1 MFQWFE
7 KRLDPFPVAE
17 PVEPPKTLFAFCWFF
32 TKPAWPFVLLA
43 AVVMALIAIMEV
55 WMFGFLGHIVD
66 WLSAQNRETFLRTEG
81 WKLAGMALVIAFLL
95 PGAVALSSLNTYQT
109 LFGNYPM
116 RIRWQVHRYLLKQ
129 SMAFYQD
136 EFAGRIATKLMQ
148 TALAVRE
155 TVIKFV
161 EVLNYVV
168 VYFLGI
174 LVIVGSSDW
183 RLAAPMAFWLAAYIA
198 ALRYFVPK
206 LGKVSAAQAD
216 ARSVMTGRIVD
227 SYTNIQTVKLFSHGR
242 RESDYARQ
250 SMAEFMETAY
260 AQARLITQF
269 YIVVY
274 ALNSA
279 LLLTVGGLAIGLWLN
294 EVVTVGAV
302 AVVIGLVLRLY
313 GMSQWIMWETA
324 GLFENIGTVQ
334 DGIASISL
342 PRLVEDVPEAPSI
355 VVKDGAIAFDNISF
369 HYGKQGGVIDKLSL
383 TVAPGEKVGLVGR
396 SGAGKSTLVNLLL
409 RFYDLES
416 GRILIDGQ
424 DISRVAQDTL
434 RGQIGMVTQDTSLL
448 HRSVRDNILYG
459 RPDAGEAAMIE
470 AARRAEAFD
479 FIGGLA
485 DAKGRKGFDAHVGER
500 GVKLSGGQRQRI
512 AIARVMLKD
521 APILILDEATS
532 ALDSEVEAAIQ
543 ENLYRLMEGKTV
555 IAIAHRLSTIA
566 AMDRLVVMDRGAIV
580 EEGTHEELVAK
591 GGLYAQL
598 WQRQSGGFLDL
609 GDGEAGDGIG
619 RKTDGK
625 ASAELTEQKLPV
637 EQRIMPLSVDSSTR
651 A

>member
-1 MFQWFE
+1 MFGWFE

-17 PVEPPKTLFAFCWFF
+17 PVEPPRALLAFCWHF
-32 TKPAWPFVLLA
+32 TRPAWPFVLLA
-43 AVVMALIAIMEV
+43 AVLMALIAIIEV

-66 WLSAQNRETFLRTEG
+66 WLSVQNRETFLQTEW
-81 WKLAGMALVIAFLL
+81 WKLAGMALIVGVALPLL
-95 PGAVALSSLNTYQT
+95 VALSSFNTYQT

-155 TVIKFV
+155 TVIKFA
-161 EVLNYVV
+161 EVLNYVM
-168 VYFLGI
+168 VYFLGM
-174 LVIVGSSDW
+174 LVIVGSADW
-183 RLAAPMAFWLAAYIA
+183 RLAAPMALWLAGYLL
-198 ALRYFVPK
+198 ALRYFIPR

-216 ARSVMTGRIVD
+216 ARSIMTGRIVD

-242 RESDYARQ
+242 RESDYAREG
-250 SMAEFMETAY
+250 MAEFMQTAY
-260 AQARLITQF
+260 AQGRLISKF
-269 YIVVY
+269 YMVVY
-274 ALNSA
+274 GLNS
-279 LLLTVGGLAIGLWLN
+279 LLLLSVGALAIGLWLN
-294 EVVTVGAV
+294 EVVTIGAV
-302 AVVIGLVLRLY
+302 AVVVGLVLRLY
-313 GMSQWIMWETA
+313 GMSQWIMWEVS

-342 PRLVEDVPEAPSI
+342 PRLVEDRPDALDLKVDRGEI
-355 VVKDGAIAFDNISF
+355 RFDAIRF
-369 HYGKQGGVIDKLSL
+369 HYGKGKGVLEDL
-383 TVAPGEKVGLVGR
+383 TLTIRPGEKVGIVGR

-409 RFYDLES
+409 RFYDLEG

-424 DISRVAQDTL
+424 DIAAVRQDTL
-434 RGQIGMVTQDTSLL
+434 RAAIGVVTQDTSLL

-459 RPDAGEAAMIE
+459 RPDAGEEAVVE
-470 AARRAEAFD
+470 AARRAEALG
-479 FIGGLA
+479 FIPGLA
-485 DAKGRKGFDAHVGER
+485 DAKGRKGLDAHVGER

-543 ENLYRLMEGKTV
+543 ENLYKLMQGKTV

-566 AMDRLVVMDRGAIV
+566 AMDRLVVMDKGRIV
-580 EEGTHEELVAK
+580 EEGSHDELIAQ
-591 GGLYAQL
+591 GGLYSQL
-598 WQRQSGGFLDL
+598 WQRQSGGFLLHDDPHEPAARMSL
-609 GDGEAGDGIG
+609 GVAEMKEEA
-619 RKTDGK
+619 
-625 ASAELTEQKLPV
+625 AE
-637 EQRIMPLSVDSSTR
+637 
-651 A
+651 

>member
-1 MFQWFE
+1 MFGWFE

-17 PVEPPKTLFAFCWFF
+17 PVEPPRALLAFCWHF
-32 TKPAWPFVLLA
+32 TRPAWPFVLLA
-43 AVVMALIAIMEV
+43 AVLMALIAIIEV

-66 WLSAQNRETFLRTEG
+66 WLSVQNRETFLQTEW
-81 WKLAGMALVIAFLL
+81 WKLAGMALIV
-95 PGAVALSSLNTYQT
+95 GVALPLLVVLSSFNTYQT

-155 TVIKFV
+155 TVIKFA

-168 VYFLGI
+168 VYFLGM
-174 LVIVGSSDW
+174 LVIVGSADW
-183 RLAAPMAFWLAAYIA
+183 RLAAPMALWLAGYLL
-198 ALRYFVPK
+198 ALRYFIPR

-216 ARSVMTGRIVD
+216 ARSIMTGRIVD

-242 RESDYARQ
+242 RESDYAREG
-250 SMAEFMETAY
+250 MAEFMQTAY
-260 AQARLITQF
+260 AQGRLISKF
-269 YIVVY
+269 YMVVY
-274 ALNSA
+274 GLNS
-279 LLLTVGGLAIGLWLN
+279 LLLLSVGALAIGLWLN
-294 EVVTVGAV
+294 EVVTIGAV
-302 AVVIGLVLRLY
+302 AVVVGLVLRLY
-313 GMSQWIMWETA
+313 GMSQWIMWEVS

-342 PRLVEDVPEAPSI
+342 PRLVEDRPDALDLKVDRGEI
-355 VVKDGAIAFDNISF
+355 RFDAIRF
-369 HYGKQGGVIDKLSL
+369 HYGKGKGVLEDL
-383 TVAPGEKVGLVGR
+383 TLTIRPGEKVGIVGR

-409 RFYDLES
+409 RFYDLEG

-424 DISRVAQDTL
+424 DIAAVRQDTL
-434 RGQIGMVTQDTSLL
+434 RAAIGVVTQDTSLL

-459 RPDAGEAAMIE
+459 RPDAGEEAVVE
-470 AARRAEAFD
+470 AARRAEALG
-479 FIGGLA
+479 FIPGLA
-485 DAKGRKGFDAHVGER
+485 DAKGRKGLDAHVGER

-543 ENLYRLMEGKTV
+543 ENLYKLMQGKTV

-566 AMDRLVVMDRGAIV
+566 AMDRLVVMDKGLIV
-580 EEGTHEELVAK
+580 EEGSHDTLIAQ

-598 WQRQSGGFLDL
+598 WQRQSGGFLLHDDPHEPAARMSL
-609 GDGEAGDGIG
+609 GVAEMKEEA
-619 RKTDGK
+619 
-625 ASAELTEQKLPV
+625 AE
-637 EQRIMPLSVDSSTR
+637 
-651 A
+651 

>member
-1 MFQWFE
+1 MFRWFE
-7 KRLDPFPVAE
+7 KKLNPFPAAE
-17 PVEPPKTLFAFCWFF
+17 PVEPPNTLWAFCWYF

-43 AVVMALIAIMEV
+43 TVLMALIAFLEV

-66 WLSAQNRETFLRTEG
+66 WLSAQNRETFLQTEW
-81 WKLAGMALVIAFLL
+81 WKLAGMALVIAILL
-95 PGAVALSSLNTYQT
+95 PAAVTLSSFNTYQT

-155 TVIKFV
+155 TVLKFA

-168 VYFLGI
+168 VYFLGMLI
-174 LVIVGSSDW
+174 IVGSADW
-183 RLAAPMAFWLAAYIA
+183 RLAAPIVLWLVAYLV
-198 ALRYFVPK
+198 ALRYFVPR
-206 LGKVSAAQAD
+206 LGKVSEAQAD

-242 RESDYARQ
+242 RESDYAREG
-250 SMAEFMETAY
+250 MTEFLDTAY
-260 AQARLITQF
+260 AQGRLISKF

-274 ALNSA
+274 LLNS
-279 LLLTVGGLAIGLWLN
+279 LLLLAVGAMAIGFWLH
-294 EVVTVGAV
+294 EIVTVGAV
-302 AVVIGLVLRLY
+302 AVVVGLVLRLY
-313 GMSQWIMWETA
+313 GMSQWIMWEVS

-334 DGIASISL
+334 DGISSISM
-342 PRLVEDVPEAPSI
+342 PRLVEDKP
-355 VVKDGAIAFDNISF
+355 GAGDLQVSKGEIRFDDIRF
-369 HYGKQGGVIDKLSL
+369 HYGKQKGVIENLSL
-383 TVAPGEKVGLVGR
+383 TVKPGEKVGIVGR

-409 RFYDLES
+409 RFYDLEG
-416 GRILIDGQ
+416 GRILIDGDNIADVTQ
-424 DISRVAQDTL
+424 DSL
-434 RGQIGMVTQDTSLL
+434 RAHIGMVTQDTSLL

-459 RPDAGEAAMIE
+459 RPEAGEEAMLE
-470 AARRAEAFD
+470 AARRAEALGFV
-479 FIGGLA
+479 GGLS
-485 DAKGRKGFDAHVGER
+485 DAKGRKGFNAHVGER

-543 ENLYRLMEGKTV
+543 ENLYKLMQGKTV

-566 AMDRLVVMDRGAIV
+566 AMDRLVVMDQGRII
-580 EEGTHEELVAK
+580 EEGSHDELVAK

-598 WQRQSGGFLDL
+598 WQRQSGGFLLHDDPGHEPAAKMKL
-609 GDGEAGDGIG
+609 EVTDEA
-619 RKTDGK
+619 
-625 ASAELTEQKLPV
+625 AE
-637 EQRIMPLSVDSSTR
+637 
-651 A
+651 

>member
-1 MFQWFE
+1 MFSWFE
-7 KRLDPFPVAE
+7 KRLDPFPAAE
-17 PVEPPKTLFAFCWFF
+17 PVEPPRTLLAFCWHF

-43 AVVMALIAIMEV
+43 AVLMALIAIMEV

-66 WLSAQNRETFLRTEG
+66 WLSAQNRETFLQTEW
-81 WKLAGMALVIAFLL
+81 WKLAGMVLVVAVFL
-95 PGAVALSSLNTYQT
+95 PGAVLLSSLNTYQT

-116 RIRWQVHRYLLKQ
+116 RIRWQVHRYLIKQ

-155 TVIKFV
+155 TVIKFA
-161 EVLNYVV
+161 EVLNYVI
-168 VYFLGI
+168 VYFIGI
-174 LVIVGSSDW
+174 LIIVGSSDW
-183 RLAAPMAFWLAAYIA
+183 RLAAPMALWLVGYLV
-198 ALRYFVPK
+198 ALRYFIPR
-206 LGKVSAAQAD
+206 LGSVSQAQAD

-242 RESDYARQ
+242 RESDYAREG
-250 SMAEFMETAY
+250 MADFMRTAY
-260 AQARLITQF
+260 AQGRLISQF
-269 YIVVY
+269 YIIVY

-279 LLLTVGGLAIGLWLN
+279 LLLGVGALAIGLWL
-294 EVVTVGAV
+294 EGVVTVGAV
-302 AVVIGLVLRLY
+302 AVAVGLVLRLY
-313 GMSQWIMWETA
+313 GMSQWIMWEVS

-342 PRLVEDVPEAPSI
+342 PRLVEDRSDARP
-355 VVKDGAIAFDNISF
+355 IAVDKGEIRFDAVRF
-369 HYGKQGGVIDKLSL
+369 HYGKGKGVLDDLSL
-383 TVAPGEKVGLVGR
+383 TIRPGEKVGIVGR

-409 RFYDLES
+409 RFYDVEG

-424 DISRVAQDTL
+424 DIAGVTQDSL
-434 RGQIGMVTQDTSLL
+434 RAAIGMVTQDTSLL
-448 HRSVRDNILYG
+448 HRSVRDNVLYG

-470 AARRAEAFD
+470 AVRRAEAFD

-485 DAKGRKGFDAHVGER
+485 DAKGRTGFDAHVGER

-543 ENLYRLMEGKTV
+543 ENLYRLMQGKTV

-566 AMDRLVVMDRGAIV
+566 AMDRLIVMDRGRII
-580 EEGTHEELVAK
+580 EEGTHDELIAL

-598 WQRQSGGFLDL
+598 WQRQSGGFLLHDDPHEPAARMKL
-609 GDGEAGDGIG
+609 EVAEEA
-619 RKTDGK
+619 
-625 ASAELTEQKLPV
+625 AE
-637 EQRIMPLSVDSSTR
+637 
-651 A
+651 

>member
-1 MFQWFE
+1 MFRWFE
-7 KRLDPFPVAE
+7 KRLDPFPLEE
-17 PVEPPKTLFAFCWFF
+17 PVEPPNTLLGFCWHF

-43 AVVMALIAIMEV
+43 AVLMAMIAMIEV

-66 WLSAQNRETFLRTEG
+66 WLSVQNRETFLQTEW
-81 WKLAGMALVIAFLL
+81 WKLAGMVAVIAILL
-95 PGAVALSSLNTYQT
+95 PTLVVFSSLNTYQT

-129 SMAFYQD
+129 SMIFYQD

-155 TVIKFV
+155 TVIKFA

-174 LVIVGSSDW
+174 LIIVGSSDW
-183 RLAAPMAFWLAAYIA
+183 RLAAPMALWLVGYLF
-198 ALRYFVPK
+198 ALRYFIPR
-206 LGKVSAAQAD
+206 LGKVSEAQAD
-216 ARSVMTGRIVD
+216 ARSIMTGRIVD

-250 SMAEFMETAY
+250 GMAEFMQTAY
-260 AQARLITQF
+260 AQGRLISKF

-279 LLLTVGGLAIGLWLN
+279 LLLSVGALAIGLWLN
-294 EVVTVGAV
+294 GTVTVGAV

-313 GMSQWIMWETA
+313 GMSQWIMWEVS

-334 DGIASISL
+334 DGIGSISL
-342 PRLVEDVPEAPSI
+342 PRVVEDMPGAPDI
-355 VVKDGAIAFDNISF
+355 EVAQGGIAFENVRF
-369 HYGKQGGVIDKLSL
+369 HYGKQKGVIEDLSL
-383 TVAPGEKVGLVGR
+383 SVRPGEKVGIVGR

-409 RFYDLES
+409 RFYDIES
-416 GRILIDGQ
+416 GRIVIDGQ
-424 DISRVAQDTL
+424 DIAAVTQDSL
-434 RGQIGMVTQDTSLL
+434 RGAIGMVTQDTSLL
-448 HRSVRDNILYG
+448 HRSVRENILYG
-459 RPDAGEAAMIE
+459 RPDASEEMMLE
-470 AARRAEAFD
+470 AARRAEATD
-479 FIGGLA
+479 FIAGLA

-543 ENLYRLMEGKTV
+543 ENLYKLMQGKTV

-566 AMDRLVVMDRGAIV
+566 AMDRLIVMDQGRV
-580 EEGTHEELVAK
+580 LEEGTHDALIQR

-598 WQRQSGGFLDL
+598 WQRQSGGFLLHDEPHEPAARMAA
-609 GDGEAGDGIG
+609 DVREEA
-619 RKTDGK
+619 
-625 ASAELTEQKLPV
+625 AE
-637 EQRIMPLSVDSSTR
+637 
-651 A
+651 

>member
-1 MFQWFE
+1 MFGWFE

-17 PVEPPKTLFAFCWFF
+17 PVEPPRALLAFCWHF
-32 TKPAWPFVLLA
+32 TRPAWPFVLLA
-43 AVVMALIAIMEV
+43 AVLMALIAIIEV

-66 WLSAQNRETFLRTEG
+66 WLSVQNRETFLQTEW
-81 WKLAGMALVIAFLL
+81 WKLAGMALIVGVALPLL
-95 PGAVALSSLNTYQT
+95 VALSSFNTYQT

-155 TVIKFV
+155 TVIKFA

-168 VYFLGI
+168 VYFLGM
-174 LVIVGSSDW
+174 LVIVGSADW
-183 RLAAPMAFWLAAYIA
+183 RLAAPMALWLAGYLL
-198 ALRYFVPK
+198 ALRYFIPR

-216 ARSVMTGRIVD
+216 ARSIMTGRIVD

-242 RESDYARQ
+242 RESDYAREG
-250 SMAEFMETAY
+250 MAEFMQTAY
-260 AQARLITQF
+260 AQGRLISKF
-269 YIVVY
+269 YMVVY
-274 ALNSA
+274 GLNS
-279 LLLTVGGLAIGLWLN
+279 LLLLSVGALAIGLWLN
-294 EVVTVGAV
+294 EVVTIGAV
-302 AVVIGLVLRLY
+302 AVVVGLVLRLY
-313 GMSQWIMWETA
+313 GMSQWIMWEVS

-342 PRLVEDVPEAPSI
+342 PRLVEDRPDALDLKVDRGEI
-355 VVKDGAIAFDNISF
+355 RFDAIRF
-369 HYGKQGGVIDKLSL
+369 HYGKGKGVLEDL
-383 TVAPGEKVGLVGR
+383 TLTIRPGEKVGIVGR

-409 RFYDLES
+409 RFYDLEG

-424 DISRVAQDTL
+424 DIAAVRQDTL
-434 RGQIGMVTQDTSLL
+434 RAAIGVVTQDTSLL

-459 RPDAGEAAMIE
+459 RPDAGEEAVVE
-470 AARRAEAFD
+470 AARRAEALG
-479 FIGGLA
+479 FIPGLA
-485 DAKGRKGFDAHVGER
+485 DAKGRKGLDAHVGER

-543 ENLYRLMEGKTV
+543 ENLYKLMQGKTV

-566 AMDRLVVMDRGAIV
+566 AMDRLVVMDKGRIV
-580 EEGTHEELVAK
+580 EEGSHDELIAQ

-598 WQRQSGGFLDL
+598 WQRQSGGFLLHDDPHEPAARMSL
-609 GDGEAGDGIG
+609 DVSEEA
-619 RKTDGK
+619 
-625 ASAELTEQKLPV
+625 AE
-637 EQRIMPLSVDSSTR
+637 
-651 A
+651 

>member
-1 MFQWFE
+1 MFSWFE
-7 KRLDPFPVAE
+7 KRLDPFPAAE
-17 PVEPPKTLFAFCWFF
+17 PVEPPRTLLAFCWHF

-43 AVVMALIAIMEV
+43 AVLMALIAIMEV

-66 WLSAQNRETFLRTEG
+66 WLSAQNRETFLQTEW
-81 WKLAGMALVIAFLL
+81 WKLAGMVLVVAVFL
-95 PGAVALSSLNTYQT
+95 PGAVLLSSLNTYQT

-116 RIRWQVHRYLLKQ
+116 RIRWQVHRYLIKQ

-155 TVIKFV
+155 TVIKFA
-161 EVLNYVV
+161 EVLNYVI
-168 VYFLGI
+168 VYFIGI

-183 RLAAPMAFWLAAYIA
+183 RLAAPMALWLVGYLV
-198 ALRYFVPK
+198 ALRYFIPR
-206 LGKVSAAQAD
+206 LGSVSQAQAD

-242 RESDYARQ
+242 RESDYAREG
-250 SMAEFMETAY
+250 MADFMRTAY
-260 AQARLITQF
+260 AQGRLISQF
-269 YIVVY
+269 YIIVY

-279 LLLTVGGLAIGLWLN
+279 LLLGVGALAIGLWL
-294 EVVTVGAV
+294 EGVVTVGAV
-302 AVVIGLVLRLY
+302 AVAVGLVLRLY
-313 GMSQWIMWETA
+313 GMSQWIMWEVS

-342 PRLVEDVPEAPSI
+342 PRLVEDRSDARP
-355 VVKDGAIAFDNISF
+355 IAVDKGEIRFDAVRF
-369 HYGKQGGVIDKLSL
+369 HYGKGKGVMDDLSL
-383 TVAPGEKVGLVGR
+383 TIRPGEKVGIVGR

-409 RFYDLES
+409 RFYDVEG

-424 DISRVAQDTL
+424 DIAGVTQDSL
-434 RGQIGMVTQDTSLL
+434 RAAIGMVTQDTSLL
-448 HRSVRDNILYG
+448 HRSVRDNVLYG

-470 AARRAEAFD
+470 AVRRAEAFD

-485 DAKGRKGFDAHVGER
+485 DAKGRTGFDAHVGER

-543 ENLYRLMEGKTV
+543 ENLYRLMQGKTV

-566 AMDRLVVMDRGAIV
+566 AMDRLIVMDRGRII
-580 EEGTHEELVAK
+580 EEGTHDELIAL

-598 WQRQSGGFLDL
+598 WQRQSGGFLLHDDPHEPAARMKL
-609 GDGEAGDGIG
+609 EVAEEA
-619 RKTDGK
+619 
-625 ASAELTEQKLPV
+625 AE
-637 EQRIMPLSVDSSTR
+637 
-651 A
+651 

>member
-1 MFQWFE
+1 MFGWFE

-17 PVEPPKTLFAFCWFF
+17 PVEPPRALLAFCWHF
-32 TKPAWPFVLLA
+32 TRPAWPFVLLA
-43 AVVMALIAIMEV
+43 AVLMALIAIIEV

-66 WLSAQNRETFLRTEG
+66 WLSMQNRETFLQTEW
-81 WKLAGMALVIAFLL
+81 WKLAGMALIVGVALPLL
-95 PGAVALSSLNTYQT
+95 VALSSFNTYQT

-129 SMAFYQD
+129 SIAFYQD

-155 TVIKFV
+155 TVIKFA

-168 VYFLGI
+168 VYFLGM
-174 LVIVGSSDW
+174 LVIVGSADW
-183 RLAAPMAFWLAAYIA
+183 RLAAPMALWLAGYLL
-198 ALRYFVPK
+198 ALRYFIPR

-216 ARSVMTGRIVD
+216 ARSIMTGRIVD

-242 RESDYARQ
+242 RESDYAREG
-250 SMAEFMETAY
+250 MAEFMQTAY
-260 AQARLITQF
+260 AQGRLISKF
-269 YIVVY
+269 YVVVY
-274 ALNSA
+274 GLNS
-279 LLLTVGGLAIGLWLN
+279 LLLLSVGALAIGLWLN
-294 EVVTVGAV
+294 EVVTIGAV
-302 AVVIGLVLRLY
+302 AVVVGLVLRLY
-313 GMSQWIMWETA
+313 GMSQWIMWEVS

-342 PRLVEDVPEAPSI
+342 PRLVEDRPDALDLKVDRGEI
-355 VVKDGAIAFDNISF
+355 RFDAIRF
-369 HYGKQGGVIDKLSL
+369 HYGKGKGVLEDL
-383 TVAPGEKVGLVGR
+383 TLTIRPGEKVGIVGR

-409 RFYDLES
+409 RFYDLEG

-424 DISRVAQDTL
+424 DIAAVRQDTL
-434 RGQIGMVTQDTSLL
+434 RAAIGVVTQDTSLL

-459 RPDAGEAAMIE
+459 RPDAGEEAVVE
-470 AARRAEAFD
+470 AARRAEALG
-479 FIGGLA
+479 FIPGLA
-485 DAKGRKGFDAHVGER
+485 DAKGRKGLDAHVGER

-543 ENLYRLMEGKTV
+543 ENLYKLMQGKTV

-566 AMDRLVVMDRGAIV
+566 AMDRLVVMDKGLIV
-580 EEGTHEELVAK
+580 EEGSHDTLIAQ

-598 WQRQSGGFLDL
+598 WQRQSGGFLLHDDPHEPAARMSL
-609 GDGEAGDGIG
+609 GVAEMKEEA
-619 RKTDGK
+619 
-625 ASAELTEQKLPV
+625 AE
-637 EQRIMPLSVDSSTR
+637 
-651 A
+651 

>member
-1 MFQWFE
+1 MFGWFE
-7 KRLDPFPVAE
+7 KGLDPFPVAE
-17 PVEPPKTLFAFCWFF
+17 PVEPPRALLAFCWHF
-32 TKPAWPFVLLA
+32 TRPAWPFVLLA
-43 AVVMALIAIMEV
+43 AVLMALIAIIEV

-66 WLSAQNRETFLRTEG
+66 WLSMQNRETFLQTEW
-81 WKLAGMALVIAFLL
+81 WKLAGMALIVGVALPLL
-95 PGAVALSSLNTYQT
+95 VALSSFNTYQT

-155 TVIKFV
+155 TVIKFA

-168 VYFLGI
+168 VYFLGM
-174 LVIVGSSDW
+174 LVIVGSADW
-183 RLAAPMAFWLAAYIA
+183 RLAAPMALWLAGYLL
-198 ALRYFVPK
+198 ALRYFIPR

-216 ARSVMTGRIVD
+216 ARSIMTGRIVD

-242 RESDYARQ
+242 RESDYAREG
-250 SMAEFMETAY
+250 MAEFMQTAY
-260 AQARLITQF
+260 AQGRLISKF
-269 YIVVY
+269 YMVVY
-274 ALNSA
+274 GLNS
-279 LLLTVGGLAIGLWLN
+279 LLLLSVGALAIGLWLN
-294 EVVTVGAV
+294 EVVTIGAV
-302 AVVIGLVLRLY
+302 AVVVGLVLRLY
-313 GMSQWIMWETA
+313 GMSQWIMWEVS

-342 PRLVEDVPEAPSI
+342 PRLVEDRPGAPDLKVDRGEI
-355 VVKDGAIAFDNISF
+355 RFDAIRF
-369 HYGKQGGVIDKLSL
+369 HYGKGKGVLEDL
-383 TVAPGEKVGLVGR
+383 TLTIRPGEKVGIVGR

-409 RFYDLES
+409 RFYDLEG

-424 DISRVAQDTL
+424 DIAAVRQDSL
-434 RGQIGMVTQDTSLL
+434 RAAIGVVTQDTSLL

-459 RPDAGEAAMIE
+459 RPDAGEEAVVE
-470 AARRAEAFD
+470 AARRAEALG
-479 FIGGLA
+479 FIPGLA
-485 DAKGRKGFDAHVGER
+485 DAKGRKGLDAHVGER

-543 ENLYRLMEGKTV
+543 ENLYKLMQGKTV

-566 AMDRLVVMDRGAIV
+566 AMDRLVVMDKGRIV
-580 EEGTHEELVAK
+580 EEGSHDTLIAQ

-598 WQRQSGGFLDL
+598 WQRQSGGFLLHDDPHEPAARMLLDL
-609 GDGEAGDGIG
+609 AEEA
-619 RKTDGK
+619 
-625 ASAELTEQKLPV
+625 AE
-637 EQRIMPLSVDSSTR
+637 
-651 A
+651 

>member
-1 MFQWFE
+1 MFRWFE
-7 KRLDPFPVAE
+7 KRLDPFPLEE
-17 PVEPPKTLFAFCWFF
+17 PVEPPNTLIGFCWYF

-43 AVVMALIAIMEV
+43 AVLMAMIAMIEV

-66 WLSAQNRETFLRTEG
+66 WLSVQNRETFLQTEW
-81 WKLAGMALVIAFLL
+81 WKLAGMVAVIAILL
-95 PGAVALSSLNTYQT
+95 PTLVVFSSLNTYQT

-129 SMAFYQD
+129 SMIFYQD

-155 TVIKFV
+155 TVIKFA

-174 LVIVGSSDW
+174 LIIVGSSDW
-183 RLAAPMAFWLAAYIA
+183 RLAAPMALWLVGYLL
-198 ALRYFVPK
+198 ALRYFIPR
-206 LGKVSAAQAD
+206 LGMVSEAQAD
-216 ARSVMTGRIVD
+216 ARSIMTGRIVD

-250 SMAEFMETAY
+250 GMTEFMDTAY
-260 AQARLITQF
+260 AQGRLISKF

-279 LLLTVGGLAIGLWLN
+279 LLLSVGALAIGLWLN
-294 EVVTVGAV
+294 GTVTVGSV

-313 GMSQWIMWETA
+313 GMSQWIMWEVS

-334 DGIASISL
+334 DGIGSISL
-342 PRLVEDVPEAPSI
+342 PRVVEDRPGAPDI
-355 VVKDGAIAFDNISF
+355 EVAQGGINFDHVRF
-369 HYGKQGGVIDKLSL
+369 HYGKQKGVIEDLSL
-383 TVAPGEKVGLVGR
+383 SVRPGEKVGIVGR

-409 RFYDLES
+409 RFYDIES
-416 GRILIDGQ
+416 GRIVIDGQ
-424 DISRVAQDTL
+424 DIAAVTQDSL
-434 RGQIGMVTQDTSLL
+434 RGAIGMVTQDTSLL
-448 HRSVRDNILYG
+448 HRSVRENILYG
-459 RPDAGEAAMIE
+459 RPDASEEMVLE
-470 AARRAEAFD
+470 AARRAEATD
-479 FIGGLA
+479 FIAGLA

-543 ENLYRLMEGKTV
+543 ENLYKLMQGKTV

-566 AMDRLVVMDRGAIV
+566 AMDRLIVMDQGRV
-580 EEGTHEELVAK
+580 LEEGTHDALIQR

-598 WQRQSGGFLDL
+598 WQRQSGGFLLHDEPHEPAARMAA
-609 GDGEAGDGIG
+609 DVREEA
-619 RKTDGK
+619 
-625 ASAELTEQKLPV
+625 AE
-637 EQRIMPLSVDSSTR
+637 
-651 A
+651 

>member
-1 MFQWFE
+1 MFRWFE
-7 KRLDPFPVAE
+7 QRLDPFPAAE
-17 PVEPPKTLFAFCWFF
+17 PVEPPRTLFAFCWHF
-32 TKPAWPFVLLA
+32 TRPAWPFVLLA
-43 AVVMALIAIMEV
+43 ALLTALISITEV

-66 WLSAQNRETFLRTEG
+66 WLAAQDRKTFLATEW
-81 WKLAGMALVIAFLL
+81 WKLAGMALAVAVVL
-95 PGAVALSSLNTYQT
+95 PAAVALSSFNTYQT

-161 EVLNYVV
+161 EVLNYVI

-174 LVIVGSSDW
+174 LIIVGSSDW
-183 RLAAPMAFWLAAYIA
+183 RLAAPMGLWLAGYLV
-198 ALRYFVPK
+198 ALRYFIPR

-242 RESDYARQ
+242 RESDYAREG
-250 SMAEFMETAY
+250 MADFMETAY
-260 AQARLITQF
+260 AQGRLISQF

-274 ALNSA
+274 LLNSV
-279 LLLTVGGLAIGLWLN
+279 LLLSVGTLAIGLWLN

-313 GMSQWIMWETA
+313 GMSQWIMWEVS

-334 DGIASISL
+334 DGIGSISL
-342 PRLVEDVPEAPSI
+342 PRLVEDRPDAKDI
-355 VVKDGAIAFDNISF
+355 TVKNGEIRFDHIGF
-369 HYGKQGGVIDKLSL
+369 HYGKGRGVIENLSL
-383 TVAPGEKVGLVGR
+383 TVKPGEKVGLVGR

-416 GRILIDGQ
+416 GRIAIDGQ
-424 DISRVAQDTL
+424 DIAGVTQDSL
-434 RGQIGMVTQDTSLL
+434 RAAIGMVTQDTSLL

-459 RPDAGEAAMIE
+459 RPDAGEAALIE
-470 AARRAEAFD
+470 AARRAEALG
-479 FIGGLA
+479 FIPGLA
-485 DAKGRKGFDAHVGER
+485 DARGRTGFDAHVGER

-566 AMDRLVVMDRGAIV
+566 AMDRLVVMDEGAVI
-580 EEGTHEELVAK
+580 EEGTHDELVAK

-598 WQRQSGGFLDL
+598 WQRQSGGFLPD
-609 GDGEAGDGIG
+609 DGQNEPAAHMRLEMREEA
-619 RKTDGK
+619 
-625 ASAELTEQKLPV
+625 AE
-637 EQRIMPLSVDSSTR
+637 
-651 A
+651 